1 MNKSIKLFLLYY
13 LFSQLF
19 LIACKDNTVN
29 PTIESSFYPISV
41 GNSWEYNFKDYDS
54 TGALVYEGPFDET
67 FIYTRMKDG
76 QPVYQFNS
84 WLNPPSPA
92 CCDYRYYFQN
102 KTDGVH
108 RLVSSDSTGYWVYD
122 YLLYK
127 YPCSKNDYF
136 TNGRNDYDTTFV
148 ISLNDTVVCA
158 AGRFECIV
166 YKNITRDFEDTTL
179 TKILGFAYTYVAKG
193 VGKVKF
199 ESYWGNSI
207 GIFYKNNEYS
217 LISYTFK

>member
-1 MNKSIKLFLLYY
+1 MNISIKLNLLSF
-13 LFSQLF
+13 LFSMLF

-29 PTIESSFYPISV
+29 PIAGTSFYPISV
-41 GNSWEYNFKDYDS
+41 GNNWNYNFKDYDS
-54 TGALVYEGPFDET
+54 TGTLVYEGPFDET
-67 FIYTRMKDG
+67 FIYARMKDG
-76 QPVYQFNS
+76 ELVYQFNS
-84 WLNPPSPA
+84 PLNPPSPA

-122 YLLYK
+122 YLWFK
-127 YPCSKNDYF
+127 YPCIKIDFY

-148 ISLNDTVVCA
+148 ISLNDTVVCD

-166 YKNITRDFEDTTL
+166 YKNIIRDFEDTTF
-179 TKILGFAYTYVAKG
+179 TKILGFAYTYVAKD

-199 ESYWGNSI
+199 ESYWSNSI
-207 GIFYKNNEYS
+207 GEFYKTYEYS
-217 LISYTFK
+217 LLSYTLK